1 MANCR
6 SLYVL
11 PAWLLNWVKAR
22 FANKVN
28 GHCGNVVNHPLDP
41 LETHP
46 KKANPMSSS
55 STSSIDLIIF
65 DFDGV
70 LVDSEI
76 IAAKVET
83 EALNALG
90 YEIDWQDFAAR
101 FAGLTTEEILQTVA
115 DEMDRPMEAST
126 FDDIQ
131 MEIDERMERELQM
144 IAGADTILDQLDA
157 PRCICSNS
165 EGEKIVKR
173 ANQVGL
179 YERFRPYI
187 FAARE
192 VGDKEPKPSP
202 SVFNF
207 ATSEFEIDPTR
218 TVVIEDSSHG
228 IQGAVAAGCRVIG
241 FTGGGHTF
249 PGHADALMDA
259 GAETVIRKLSDL
271 PATINAM
278 AQWDGSA
285 LGRL

>member
-1 MANCR
+1 
-6 SLYVL
+6 
-11 PAWLLNWVKAR
+11 
-22 FANKVN
+22 
-28 GHCGNVVNHPLDP
+28 
-41 LETHP
+41 
-46 KKANPMSSS
+46 MSSS